1 MVVWFVGLRIT
12 LEMNTLTVKIPSR
25 LEREL
30 AALSERE
37 HVSRSEIVRQA
48 IQQYLQA
55 RTQAGGLPSALD
67 QAGELV
73 GCFAGGPADLSSN
86 PAHLEG
92 FGRV

>member
-1 MVVWFVGLRIT
+1 
-12 LEMNTLTVKIPSR
+12 MNTLTVKIPSR

-30 AALSERE
+30 AALSERA
-37 HVSRSEIVRQA
+37 HMTRSEIVRQA

-55 RTQAGGLPSALD
+55 RAEGVGLPSALD
-67 QAGELV
+67 QAGDLV

-86 PAHLEG
+86 RAHLDG